1 MKVIVIEDNIL
12 FCDYICSLLQKA
24 DFKTMKAHGL
34 AQAKKMIR
42 GSIHEDDM
50 VLADLRLPDGE
61 STALLKWMRDN
72 GYMHPFIMMTNYEE
86 IHSAVHAMKLG
97 AEDFILK
104 PLVEDKL
111 LPAIRKIK
119 AANDT
124 FSKVIYERR
133 SASFCELNQ
142 YIHLVA
148 PTDMTVLILGN
159 TGTGKEHL
167 ANKIH
172 RRSLRANK
180 PYIKVDCGS
189 LSKDLAASA
198 FFGHVK
204 GAFTGATEEK
214 AGYFLEAQGGTL
226 FMDEVENLSIETQR
240 MLLRAMEE
248 RSYRPVGGKQDR
260 RMDVRIIAAT
270 NEDLFQAVAEKRFR
284 KDLLYRFHD
293 FTITVPALQNCL
305 EDILPLADFFREQ
318 SCAELRKE
326 VVGFDGP
333 AKEMLL
339 GYSWPGN
346 VRQLKQ
352 VVYAAVLICKGNLI
366 TPDFLRLKQ
375 TETDAPNSAKKKKID
390 KCLQKDEKRNIEQIK
405 TAISIS
411 KGNLTQAAALL
422 GISRPTLYK
431 KMSIHGCLLY
441 TSPSPRDR
449 G

>member
-12 FCDYICSLLQKA
+12 FCDYICNLLQKA

-326 VVGFDGP
+326 VVGFNGP

-390 KCLQKDEKRNIEQIK
+390 RCLQKDEKRNIEQIK

-431 KMSIHGCLLY
+431 KMSIHGI
-441 TSPSPRDR
+441 SK
-449 G
+449 

>member
-422 GISRPTLYK
+422 GISRPPFIK
-431 KMSIHGCLLY
+431 K
-441 TSPSPRDR
+441 
-449 G
+449 

>member
-42 GSIHEDDM
+42 GSIHEDDL

-431 KMSIHGCLLY
+431 KMSIHGI
-441 TSPSPRDR
+441 SK
-449 G
+449 

>member
-248 RSYRPVGGKQDR
+248 RSYRSVGGKQDR

-431 KMSIHGCLLY
+431 KMSIHGI
-441 TSPSPRDR
+441 SK
-449 G
+449 

>member
-97 AEDFILK
+97 AEDILK

-326 VVGFDGP
+326 VVGFNGP

-390 KCLQKDEKRNIEQIK
+390 RCLQKDEKRNIEQIK

-431 KMSIHGCLLY
+431 KMSIHGI
-441 TSPSPRDR
+441 SK
-449 G
+449 

>member
-214 AGYFLEAQGGTL
+214 AGDFLEAQGGTL

-390 KCLQKDEKRNIEQIK
+390 RCLQKDEKRNIEQIK

-431 KMSIHGCLLY
+431 KMSIHGI
-441 TSPSPRDR
+441 SK
-449 G
+449 

>member
-226 FMDEVENLSIETQR
+226 FMDEVENLSIETQW

-431 KMSIHGCLLY
+431 KMSIHGI
-441 TSPSPRDR
+441 SK
-449 G
+449 

>member
-240 MLLRAMEE
+240 MLLRAIEE

-390 KCLQKDEKRNIEQIK
+390 RCLQKDEKRNIEQIK

-431 KMSIHGCLLY
+431 KMSIHGI
-441 TSPSPRDR
+441 SK
-449 G
+449 

>member
-214 AGYFLEAQGGTL
+214 AGYFLEAQGGTS
-226 FMDEVENLSIETQR
+226 V
-240 MLLRAMEE
+240 
-248 RSYRPVGGKQDR
+248 SY
-260 RMDVRIIAAT
+260 T
-270 NEDLFQAVAEKRFR
+270 HL
-284 KDLLYRFHD
+284 
-293 FTITVPALQNCL
+293 T
-305 EDILPLADFFREQ
+305 LP
-318 SCAELRKE
+318 
-326 VVGFDGP
+326 
-333 AKEMLL
+333 
-339 GYSWPGN
+339 
-346 VRQLKQ
+346 
-352 VVYAAVLICKGNLI
+352 
-366 TPDFLRLKQ
+366 
-375 TETDAPNSAKKKKID
+375 
-390 KCLQKDEKRNIEQIK
+390 
-405 TAISIS
+405 
-411 KGNLTQAAALL
+411 
-422 GISRPTLYK
+422 
-431 KMSIHGCLLY
+431 
-441 TSPSPRDR
+441 TSS
-449 G
+449 

>member
-270 NEDLFQAVAEKRFR
+270 NEDLFQAVAKKRFR

-431 KMSIHGCLLY
+431 KMSIHGI
-441 TSPSPRDR
+441 SK
-449 G
+449 

>member
-326 VVGFDGP
+326 VVGFNGP

-390 KCLQKDEKRNIEQIK
+390 RCLQKDEKRNIEQIK

-411 KGNLTQAAALL
+411 KGNLIQAAALL

-431 KMSIHGCLLY
+431 KMSIHGI
-441 TSPSPRDR
+441 SK
-449 G
+449 

>member
-352 VVYAAVLICKGNLI
+352 VVYAAVVICKGNLI

-431 KMSIHGCLLY
+431 KMSIHGI
-441 TSPSPRDR
+441 SK
-449 G
+449 

>member
-61 STALLKWMRDN
+61 GTALLKWMRDN

-431 KMSIHGCLLY
+431 KMSIHGI
-441 TSPSPRDR
+441 SK
-449 G
+449 

>member
-50 VLADLRLPDGE
+50 VLADLRLPEGE

-431 KMSIHGCLLY
+431 KMSIHGI
-441 TSPSPRDR
+441 SK
-449 G
+449 

>member
-204 GAFTGATEEK
+204 GVFTGATEEK

-431 KMSIHGCLLY
+431 KMSIHGI
-441 TSPSPRDR
+441 SK
-449 G
+449 

>member
-326 VVGFDGP
+326 VVGFNGP

-390 KCLQKDEKRNIEQIK
+390 RCLQKDEKRNIEQIK

-422 GISRPTLYK
+422 GISCPTLYK
-431 KMSIHGCLLY
+431 KMSIHGI
-441 TSPSPRDR
+441 SK
-449 G
+449 

>member
-226 FMDEVENLSIETQR
+226 FMDEVENLSTETQR

-411 KGNLTQAAALL
+411 KGNLTQAAAFL

-431 KMSIHGCLLY
+431 KMSIHGI
-441 TSPSPRDR
+441 SK
-449 G
+449 

>member
-270 NEDLFQAVAEKRFR
+270 NEDLYQAVAEKRFR

-326 VVGFDGP
+326 VVGFNGP

-390 KCLQKDEKRNIEQIK
+390 RCLQKDEKRNIEQIK

-431 KMSIHGCLLY
+431 KMSIHGI
-441 TSPSPRDR
+441 SK
-449 G
+449 

>member
-119 AANDT
+119 AVNDT

-390 KCLQKDEKRNIEQIK
+390 RCLQKDEKRNIEQIK

-431 KMSIHGCLLY
+431 KMSIHGI
-441 TSPSPRDR
+441 SK
-449 G
+449 

>member
-214 AGYFLEAQGGTL
+214 AGDFLEGQGGTL

-431 KMSIHGCLLY
+431 KMSIHGI
-441 TSPSPRDR
+441 SK
-449 G
+449 

>member
-1 MKVIVIEDNIL
+1 
-12 FCDYICSLLQKA
+12 
-24 DFKTMKAHGL
+24 MKAHGL

-326 VVGFDGP
+326 VVGFNGP

-375 TETDAPNSAKKKKID
+375 TETDAPNSAKKKKD
-390 KCLQKDEKRNIEQIK
+390 RQMFAERREKE
-405 TAISIS
+405 
-411 KGNLTQAAALL
+411 
-422 GISRPTLYK
+422 
-431 KMSIHGCLLY
+431 H
-441 TSPSPRDR
+441 
-449 G
+449 

>member
-248 RSYRPVGGKQDR
+248 RGYRPVGGKQDR

-390 KCLQKDEKRNIEQIK
+390 RCLQKDEKRNIEQIK

-431 KMSIHGCLLY
+431 KMSIHGI
-441 TSPSPRDR
+441 SK
-449 G
+449 

>member
-1 MKVIVIEDNIL
+1 MEVIVIEDNIL

-431 KMSIHGCLLY
+431 KMSIHGI
-441 TSPSPRDR
+441 SK
-449 G
+449 

>member
-12 FCDYICSLLQKA
+12 FCDYICNLLQKA

-352 VVYAAVLICKGNLI
+352 VVYAAVLICKGNL
-366 TPDFLRLKQ
+366 
-375 TETDAPNSAKKKKID
+375 
-390 KCLQKDEKRNIEQIK
+390 
-405 TAISIS
+405 
-411 KGNLTQAAALL
+411 
-422 GISRPTLYK
+422 
-431 KMSIHGCLLY
+431 
-441 TSPSPRDR
+441 
-449 G
+449 

>member
-189 LSKDLAASA
+189 LSKVLAASA

-431 KMSIHGCLLY
+431 KMSIHGI
-441 TSPSPRDR
+441 SK
-449 G
+449 

>member
-72 GYMHPFIMMTNYEE
+72 GYIHPFIMMTNYEE

-326 VVGFDGP
+326 VVGFNGP

-390 KCLQKDEKRNIEQIK
+390 RCLQKDEKRNIEQIK

-431 KMSIHGCLLY
+431 KMSIHGI
-441 TSPSPRDR
+441 SK
-449 G
+449 

>member
-72 GYMHPFIMMTNYEE
+72 GYIHPFIMMTNYEE

-431 KMSIHGCLLY
+431 KMSIHGI
-441 TSPSPRDR
+441 SK
-449 G
+449 

>member
-86 IHSAVHAMKLG
+86 IHSAVHAIKLG

-431 KMSIHGCLLY
+431 KMSIHGI
-441 TSPSPRDR
+441 SK
-449 G
+449 

>member
-431 KMSIHGCLLY
+431 K
-441 TSPSPRDR
+441 
-449 G
+449 

>member
-167 ANKIH
+167 ANKIY

-431 KMSIHGCLLY
+431 KMSIHGI
-441 TSPSPRDR
+441 SK
-449 G
+449 

>member
-390 KCLQKDEKRNIEQIK
+390 KCLQKDEKRNIEQSK

-431 KMSIHGCLLY
+431 KMSIHGI
-441 TSPSPRDR
+441 SK
-449 G
+449 

>member
-305 EDILPLADFFREQ
+305 EDIFPLADFFREQ

-431 KMSIHGCLLY
+431 KMSIHGI
-441 TSPSPRDR
+441 SK
-449 G
+449 

>member
-159 TGTGKEHL
+159 TGTGKEHV
-167 ANKIH
+167 ADKIH

-326 VVGFDGP
+326 VVGFNGP

-390 KCLQKDEKRNIEQIK
+390 RCLQKDEKRNIEQIK

-431 KMSIHGCLLY
+431 KMSIHGI
-441 TSPSPRDR
+441 SK
-449 G
+449 

>member
-50 VLADLRLPDGE
+50 VLADLRLQDGE

-189 LSKDLAASA
+189 LSKDLTASA

-390 KCLQKDEKRNIEQIK
+390 RCLQKDEKRNIEQIK

-431 KMSIHGCLLY
+431 KMSIHGI
-441 TSPSPRDR
+441 SK
-449 G
+449 

>member
-97 AEDFILK
+97 AENFILK

-431 KMSIHGCLLY
+431 KMSIHGI
-441 TSPSPRDR
+441 SK
-449 G
+449 

>member
-1 MKVIVIEDNIL
+1 
-12 FCDYICSLLQKA
+12 
-24 DFKTMKAHGL
+24 MKAHGL

-326 VVGFDGP
+326 VVGFNGP

-390 KCLQKDEKRNIEQIK
+390 RCLQKDEKRNIEQIK

-431 KMSIHGCLLY
+431 KMSIHGI
-441 TSPSPRDR
+441 SK
-449 G
+449 

>member
-12 FCDYICSLLQKA
+12 FCDYSCSLLQKA

-431 KMSIHGCLLY
+431 KMSIHGI
-441 TSPSPRDR
+441 SK
-449 G
+449 

>member
-305 EDILPLADFFREQ
+305 EDILPLAVFFREQ

-431 KMSIHGCLLY
+431 KMSIHGI
-441 TSPSPRDR
+441 SK
-449 G
+449 